1 MLEHLRRSR
10 LFLIIGLI
18 PFAKRLEL
26 LAINCGSSERR
37 IIFVPLLLKFSRVLV
52 IFQHV
57 WVRTSPAVELNK
69 VIWFSML
76 SRNSGFLWH
85 SSKWDCRLGRFLQY
99 TSGVE
104 VLVYVAL
111 TSIFMW
117 LICSNCTLLWTSKFL
132 GIFSKTHYVTPTVL
146 SPGHEALCWI
156 FWQNA

>member
-76 SRNSGFLWH
+76 SRNSGFL
-85 SSKWDCRLGRFLQY
+85 
-99 TSGVE
+99 
-104 VLVYVAL
+104 
-111 TSIFMW
+111 
-117 LICSNCTLLWTSKFL
+117 
-132 GIFSKTHYVTPTVL
+132 
-146 SPGHEALCWI
+146 
-156 FWQNA
+156 